1 MVKILDVYENQYRGR
16 ACYLIIMEC
25 MAGGELFD
33 RIQKSK
39 ITERD
44 AAKIMK
50 EIGTAVQVIK
60 INCQF
65 CIALLCLLTK
75 FFQFLHNRNIAH
87 RDLKPENLLYS
98 NKDLHDQST
107 RLKLIDFGFA
117 KEVSV
122 KGLQAGFLLTD
133 KV

>member
-1 MVKILDVYENQYRGR
+1 MDVYENQYRGR

-50 EIGTAVQVIK
+50 EIGTAVQVRIA
-60 INCQF
+60 CF
-65 CIALLCLLTK
+65 CIDSPTV
-75 FFQFLHNRNIAH
+75 FSYGNFSFYTIEIS
-87 RDLKPENLLYS
+87 P
-98 NKDLHDQST
+98 T
-107 RLKLIDFGFA
+107 VI
-117 KEVSV
+117 
-122 KGLQAGFLLTD
+122 
-133 KV
+133 

>member
-1 MVKILDVYENQYRGR
+1 MKILDVYENQYRGR

-60 INCQF
+60 ISCMF
-65 CIALLCLLTK
+65 SIALLCSSDE
-75 FFQFLHNRNIAH
+75 QFLVFTQPKHCAPWFEAR
-87 RDLKPENLLYS
+87 KP
-98 NKDLHDQST
+98 
-107 RLKLIDFGFA
+107 A
-117 KEVSV
+117 
-122 KGLQAGFLLTD
+122 LQ
-133 KV
+133 

>member
-1 MVKILDVYENQYRGR
+1 MDVYENQYRGR

-50 EIGTAVQVIK
+50 EIGTAVQVI
-60 INCQF
+60 
-65 CIALLCLLTK
+65 
-75 FFQFLHNRNIAH
+75 
-87 RDLKPENLLYS
+87 
-98 NKDLHDQST
+98 
-107 RLKLIDFGFA
+107 
-117 KEVSV
+117 
-122 KGLQAGFLLTD
+122 
-133 KV
+133 